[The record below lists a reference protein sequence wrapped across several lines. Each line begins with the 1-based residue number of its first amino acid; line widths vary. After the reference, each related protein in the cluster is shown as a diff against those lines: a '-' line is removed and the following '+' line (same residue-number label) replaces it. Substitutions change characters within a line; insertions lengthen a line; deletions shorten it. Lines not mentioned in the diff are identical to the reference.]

1 MKTVLLWLQRLF
13 LLFSIAFL
21 IYVFVQ
27 NRRDI
32 VEVFSAV
39 SMSGIVLG
47 MGFWILATLVIP
59 LIALTV
65 LRDRGNTI
73 SYSTLLFIHLNRI
86 PSKFLPGGVWQ
97 TVARAYDMNSLG
109 ISRRDIS
116 LVVLHENSYLI
127 LLAALISTLGIYLL
141 DSNALY
147 SKFALALFIGSLLTI
162 PTAFVFR
169 KRSFILSISAYT
181 KLTLVCAC
189 FWMAAMAAFYSY
201 MSSIPLIAASYKPL
215 LMVVHYLFSYVVGFV
230 SIFAPQGIGVFEVVV
245 AELADLDMPFTQVV
259 ILVAGFR
266 VLIFLSDIVSWA
278 IYMLLRSTGKI
289 GEIPTN

>member
-32 VEVFSAV
+32 VEVFSTV

-86 PSKFLPGGVWQ
+86 PSKFLPGGV
-97 TVARAYDMNSLG
+97 
-109 ISRRDIS
+109 
-116 LVVLHENSYLI
+116 
-127 LLAALISTLGIYLL
+127 
-141 DSNALY
+141 
-147 SKFALALFIGSLLTI
+147 
-162 PTAFVFR
+162 
-169 KRSFILSISAYT
+169 
-181 KLTLVCAC
+181 
-189 FWMAAMAAFYSY
+189 
-201 MSSIPLIAASYKPL
+201 
-215 LMVVHYLFSYVVGFV
+215 
-230 SIFAPQGIGVFEVVV
+230 
-245 AELADLDMPFTQVV
+245 
-259 ILVAGFR
+259 
-266 VLIFLSDIVSWA
+266 
-278 IYMLLRSTGKI
+278 
-289 GEIPTN
+289 

>member
-13 LLFSIAFL
+13 LLFSIGFL
-21 IYVFVQ
+21 IYVFLQ

-32 VEVFSAV
+32 VEVFSAA

-59 LIALTV
+59 LIALTI

-73 SYSTLLFIHLNRI
+73 SYPTLLFIHLNRI

-116 LVVLHENSYLI
+116 LVVLYENTYSI
-127 LLAALISTLGIYLL
+127 ILAAIISTLGIYLL

-147 SKFALALFIGSLLTI
+147 SQLALFLFIGSLLTI
-162 PTAFVFR
+162 PMAFVFR
-169 KRSFILSISAYT
+169 RRNFILSGKAYM
-181 KLTLVCAC
+181 KLTVICVC
-189 FWMAAMAAFYSY
+189 FWMAASTAFYSY
-201 MSSIPLIAASYKPL
+201 MNSIPPIAASYNPL
-215 LMVVHYLFSYVVGFV
+215 LIVVHYLFSYVVGFV

-259 ILVAGFR
+259 LIVAGFR
-266 VLIFLSDIVSWA
+266 VLIMLSDIVSWA
-278 IYMLLRSTGKI
+278 IYMLLRATGKI

>member
-1 MKTVLLWLQRLF
+1 
-13 LLFSIAFL
+13 
-21 IYVFVQ
+21 
-27 NRRDI
+27 
-32 VEVFSAV
+32 
-39 SMSGIVLG
+39 
-47 MGFWILATLVIP
+47 
-59 LIALTV
+59 
-65 LRDRGNTI
+65 
-73 SYSTLLFIHLNRI
+73 
-86 PSKFLPGGVWQ
+86 
-97 TVARAYDMNSLG
+97 MNSLG

-116 LVVLHENSYLI
+116 LVVLHENSYSI

-266 VLIFLSDIVSWA
+266 VLILLSDIVSWA